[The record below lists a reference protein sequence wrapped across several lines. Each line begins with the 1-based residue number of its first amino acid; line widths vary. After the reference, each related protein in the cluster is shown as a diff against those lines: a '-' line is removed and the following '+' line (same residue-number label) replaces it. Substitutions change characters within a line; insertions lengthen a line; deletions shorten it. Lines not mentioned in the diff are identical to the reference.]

1 MDNET
6 VQPESLIETVQQVEM
21 PAEKKPDNR
30 NMKVALIIGGVAL
43 LIILALVLVIVFT
56 GTSRTIKG
64 TAWDFA
70 PNKPSTLVAFDLDMN
85 MGDLVQTVIP
95 IIEQQAAMQTPE
107 TQEIINNLPDLGFL
121 QCSGFVLLGNN
132 GSQQPVIGLRLSNRG
147 NPAVGYQNF
156 VDKLGKINELGS
168 SMDKDGFATFGTGS
182 QPLTTC
188 LDENFMLI
196 STSKTDIAQ
205 ALEVKNGKQ
214 PSIQKNTKWDR
225 IEKRIAN
232 SPLSFYTVLEAE
244 GKEYTLTGNIF
255 SEKGEVGFKVAWLD
269 GKNQV
274 KEILP
279 KDGTLRNIS
288 DVLGWQKNL
297 SALISSTPDSTV
309 KIALPFTFGDGESF
323 EKGES
328 VGFVKLNQQLQ
339 PDIIGLKLKGD
350 TAKLKIFLEKTIIGT
365 DKTQKK
371 LDGDVFEVTRK
382 PAEIAIPE
390 LPKPEKVTP
399 DKKPVTPPET
409 KTPTEYV
416 PGPSV
421 FGYETETF
429 YYRFDGDTLTL
440 SNKRDGLKWV
450 SGKTEN
456 VEGTILSAVVDG
468 KLIISSLLEQYMGA
482 AGNDISQLG
491 ANFLLVGSMIDKL
504 DPMLHVDVFG
514 DDSDILL
521 KISVKYNPDFMSR

>member
-43 LIILALVLVIVFT
+43 FIILALVLVIVFT
-56 GTSRTIKG
+56 GTTRTIKG

-70 PNKPSTLVAFDLDMN
+70 PNKPSTLVTFDLDMN
-85 MGDLVQTVIP
+85 MGDLAQMALPYIQ
-95 IIEQQAAMQTPE
+95 QQAAMQTPE
-107 TQEIINNLPDLGFL
+107 AQEIINNLPDLGFL
-121 QCSGFVLLGNN
+121 QCSGFVLAGNN
-132 GSQQPVIGLRLSNRG
+132 GSQQPVVGLRLSNRG

-156 VDKLGKINELGS
+156 IDKLGRIKQLGS
-168 SMDKDGFATFGTGS
+168 SVDKDGFATFGTGS
-182 QPLTTC
+182 QPLITY

-196 STSKTDIAQ
+196 STSKSDIVKS
-205 ALEVKNGKQ
+205 LEVKNGKQ
-214 PSIQKNTKWDR
+214 PSIQKNAKWDR
-225 IEKRIAN
+225 IEKKIAD
-232 SPLSFYTVLEAE
+232 SPLSFYTVFEAE
-244 GKEYTLTGNIF
+244 DKEYTLTGNVF
-255 SEKGEVGFKVAWLD
+255 SEKGEVGLKVAWLD

-279 KDGTLRNIS
+279 KDGSLRNIS
-288 DVLGWQKNL
+288 DILGWQKNL
-297 SALISSTPDSTV
+297 SALISSTPDSTI

-328 VGFVKLNQQLQ
+328 VGFAKLNQQLQ
-339 PDIIGLKLKGD
+339 PDTIGLKLKGNA
-350 TAKLKIFLEKTIIGT
+350 AKLKVFLEKTIIGT

-371 LDGDVFEVTRK
+371 LDGGVFEVTRK
-382 PAEIAIPE
+382 PAEVAIPE
-390 LPKPEKVTP
+390 LPKPEKATP
-399 DKKPVTPPET
+399 DKKPENP
-409 KTPTEYV
+409 PTEYV
-416 PGPSV
+416 PSPSV
-421 FGYETETF
+421 FGYEMETF
-429 YYRFDGDTLTL
+429 YYKFDGDTLTL
-440 SNKRDGLKWV
+440 SNKRDGFEWV

-482 AGNDISQLG
+482 AGNDVPELG
-491 ANFLLVGSMIDKL
+491 ANFFLVGSIIDKL

-514 DDSDILL
+514 DNSDILL